1 MLNLWTR
8 YYQLA
13 YSYHIQ
19 LDSAYNL
26 FLLGENVCYVI
37 DSKLNRQ
44 KNIEVPE
51 ASFDYPLHHAFGTV
65 KIPIL
70 ENGILK
76 EEFFLI
82 DPTYKQF
89 FTAVRCNFGRFFAEN
104 EDTGKI
110 LAPDIGYFM
119 KSDEEKSVCSS
130 IIKNGYILL
139 DDNVA
144 KIYGSGFKLAS
155 IQAIHNDSYD
165 LEYDKVLNEDGN
177 YFKNCI
183 LNDNGRY
190 CSSINELED
199 YGFDL
204 EIPISKNIHY
214 Q

>member
-1 MLNLWTR
+1 
-8 YYQLA
+8 
-13 YSYHIQ
+13 
-19 LDSAYNL
+19 
-26 FLLGENVCYVI
+26 
-37 DSKLNRQ
+37 
-44 KNIEVPE
+44 
-51 ASFDYPLHHAFGTV
+51 
-65 KIPIL
+65 
-70 ENGILK
+70 
-76 EEFFLI
+76 
-82 DPTYKQF
+82 
-89 FTAVRCNFGRFFAEN
+89 
-104 EDTGKI
+104 
-110 LAPDIGYFM
+110 M
-119 KSDEEKSVCSS
+119 KKKV

-155 IQAIHNDSYD
+155 IPAIHNDSYD

-183 LNDNGRY
+183 LNDNDRY

>member
-1 MLNLWTR
+1 M
-8 YYQLA
+8 
-13 YSYHIQ
+13 
-19 LDSAYNL
+19 
-26 FLLGENVCYVI
+26 
-37 DSKLNRQ
+37 
-44 KNIEVPE
+44 
-51 ASFDYPLHHAFGTV
+51 
-65 KIPIL
+65 
-70 ENGILK
+70 
-76 EEFFLI
+76 
-82 DPTYKQF
+82 
-89 FTAVRCNFGRFFAEN
+89 EN

-155 IQAIHNDSYD
+155 IPAIHNDSYD